1 MTVTAPVPASVA
13 TGAARRFPMTATRCL
28 ATLLGL
34 ALATALPGVAKDKP
48 TVKLG
53 QTAAQVEAALGQP
66 SWTQS
71 KGARRTLGFTES
83 KVVLV
88 NDKVTEIH
96 RWQSCEA
103 QGRADEPGCETPSLG
118 RWVQVLPAP

>member
-1 MTVTAPVPASVA
+1 
-13 TGAARRFPMTATRCL
+13 MTATRCL

-34 ALATALPGVAKDKP
+34 TLVAALPVLAKDRP

-53 QTAAQVEAALGQP
+53 QTAAQVEAALGEP
-66 SWTQS
+66 NWTQS
-71 KGARRTLGFTES
+71 RGAKRTLGFAES

-103 QGRADEPGCETPSLG
+103 QGRADQPGCETASLG
-118 RWVQVLPAP
+118 RWVQVLPVP